1 MDKGAEILEKYRS
14 AEKVEQVMLCQYLG
28 ESRAE
33 FELWLKGGNGIWHKA
48 LRCPAFVGRAGVG
61 RAAENDSKTP
71 LGDFGMVSAFGIKPD
86 PGAKLSYIHVDEH
99 TWCCGDE
106 VAYNRIIDL
115 REHPHNCRGEHLI
128 DFAPEYNYG
137 IFFDY
142 NPEGRVGLGFA
153 IFLHCMGDKPYTGGC
168 IAVDEDSMRKILCSV
183 DEHARLCIF
192 EKAEL

>member
-14 AEKVEQVMLCQYLG
+14 VEKVEQVMLCQYLG

-33 FELWLKGGNGIWHKA
+33 FELWLKGENGIWHKA

-86 PGAKLSYIHVDEH
+86 LGAKLNYIHVDEH